1 MPNAQLVNTG
11 NPDHILTGQANCVP
25 WFLRLKL
32 DAHTEGIWSL
42 FDGSEEI
49 ISKPERPLRLA
60 RAGTDLTANIDA
72 SKSAS
77 SPLASTTPATI
88 EATCIDFSHQFLLFQ
103 TELEFFRM
111 YSHDHERQYDRII
124 SAREML
130 HTRIDRFMFALIHDD
145 NDDSLSSEFVR
156 LQTHYKPEASLA
168 IQLTSRK
175 LAKISPVTYRDISE
189 YLNKCAS

>member
-1 MPNAQLVNTG
+1 
-11 NPDHILTGQANCVP
+11 
-25 WFLRLKL
+25 
-32 DAHTEGIWSL
+32 
-42 FDGSEEI
+42 
-49 ISKPERPLRLA
+49 
-60 RAGTDLTANIDA
+60 
-72 SKSAS
+72 
-77 SPLASTTPATI
+77 
-88 EATCIDFSHQFLLFQ
+88 
-103 TELEFFRM
+103 
-111 YSHDHERQYDRII
+111 
-124 SAREML
+124 ML